1 MMRARNNS
9 HRSAGRAPGLP
20 AASPSTAKVR
30 RIGIIG
36 YDGVQALDVIGP
48 SDAFSLASA
57 HLAKG
62 SAYEVVVLGLSRR
75 TFVCESG
82 IAIRPHRLLES
93 APPLDTVIVPGG
105 RGVRLEP
112 AINRRIADWLR
123 RRADG
128 IRRVTSICTGIYAL
142 APTGLLDGRRVTTH
156 WRFTSE
162 IGQRY
167 PRLQVEADALFV
179 KDGKFYTSAGITAGI
194 DLALALIEEDHG
206 PQVSLAV
213 ARELVVYLKRP
224 GGQEQYSEPLQFQT
238 RSSDR
243 FSELAPW
250 ITAHLGRDLSVE
262 ALAEKACLSPRHFT
276 RRFKSAFGVTPG
288 DFVENLRLDEA
299 RRRLGAPGVTIESVA
314 DSVGFAS
321 ADSFRRAFE
330 RRFGIAPSLYRGRF
344 SASA

>member
-1 MMRARNNS
+1 MKTTNHS
-9 HRSAGRAPGLP
+9 HPRAGRAPGLP
-20 AASPSTAKVR
+20 AAQKTR

-36 YDGVQALDVIGP
+36 YDGVQALDIIGP
-48 SDAFSLASA
+48 ADAFSLASA
-57 HLAKG
+57 HLSNG
-62 SAYEVVVLGLSRR
+62 SAYEVVTLGLSRR
-75 TFVCESG
+75 AFVCESG
-82 IAIRPHRLLES
+82 VAIRPHRRLES

-105 RGVRLEP
+105 RALRLDA
-112 AINRRIADWLR
+112 AINRKIADWLG
-123 RRADG
+123 RRADS
-128 IRRVTSICTGIYAL
+128 IRRVTSICTGIYGL

-156 WRFTSE
+156 WRFTVE
-162 IGQRY
+162 VAQRY
-167 PRLQVEADALFV
+167 PKLRVESDALFI

-238 RSSDR
+238 KASDR

-250 ITAHLGRDLSVE
+250 ITAHLDRQLSVE

-288 DFVENLRLDEA
+288 DFVESLRLDEA
-299 RRRLGAPGVTIESVA
+299 RRRLAAPGVSIESVA

-330 RRFGIAPSLYRGRF
+330 RRFGIAPSVYRGRF
-344 SASA
+344 SAPA